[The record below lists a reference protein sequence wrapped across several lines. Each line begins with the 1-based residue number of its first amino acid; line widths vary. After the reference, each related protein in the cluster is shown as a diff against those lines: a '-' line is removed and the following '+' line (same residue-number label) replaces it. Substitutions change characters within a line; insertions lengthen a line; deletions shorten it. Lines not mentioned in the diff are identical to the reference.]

1 MNEVKWALAAAI
13 SAAVFAASAQV
24 TTFDATTGLMTIPS
38 VAVGAATYSKV
49 TLRHIGNN
57 VFTLQDAKAQV
68 PAGPGVGSYN
78 VTSNV
83 LTLPAV
89 KVGEATYLDVT
100 LLNAG
105 NFTFNLLTATALPQS
120 VGAELA
126 AVARE
131 LEAQFAQAVPA
142 NGAARLSLTDACWRS
157 NGRTRSNYI
166 ADYDA
171 NVITYKQRDAYA
183 IERKVQNVQVL
194 ALRNLVH
201 ADGSTRREIDVEYDL
216 AYRDGTVQRDQQTLL
231 SGSSSG
237 TPGCA
242 TPQTGAGLRGIGNQQ
257 LVSTSVRAVNY
268 RDERYALTNGAAVSP
283 AVNYRR
289 EIQFNI
295 ADPMG
300 NAMYATVTG
309 AGPAA
314 TVNGTAVQFSMK
326 LLSPRL
332 TRSAPELAGKSG
344 NFLNWLDDDTFR
356 PCRMANGSV
365 PVVSIVDCAGQGTTS
380 NVWGWT
386 TTTPNAAADQGFA
399 DQGWQAGGVYRFD
412 IYNDDGWKT
421 VNGQSGKTPIAT
433 YFATLE
439 RLPYTFVAMTDKY
452 PLINLGGMST
462 AQLAANATSAT
473 PAALALS
480 WTAPALQADGHL
492 HRLFQVWEFQ
502 QGAKVGNASAVFNPA
517 YRTLNRA
524 YPGSTTTA
532 TTAFPVSAKLPDQN
546 SKTYTEYNL
555 FFSEPGSFN
564 SIQTRISLQ

>member
-1 MNEVKWALAAAI
+1 MNGFKRAVAAAF
-13 SAAVFAASAQV
+13 SVAAFSASAQV
-24 TTFDATTGLMTIPS
+24 STFDATANLLNIPS
-38 VAVGAATYSKV
+38 VAVGASTYDKV
-49 TLRHIGNN
+49 TLRHMGNY
-57 VFTLQDAKAQV
+57 VFTLQDAKEQV
-68 PAGPGVGSYN
+68 PAGPAVGSYN
-78 VTSNV
+78 TTSNV

-89 KVGEATYLDVT
+89 KVGDATYVDVT
-100 LLNAG
+100 LLNSG
-105 NFTFNLLTATALPQS
+105 NFTFSLMAATALPQS
-120 VGAELA
+120 VSAELA
-126 AVARE
+126 AFARE
-131 LEAQFAQAVPA
+131 IEAQFASTVPSS
-142 NGAARLSLTDACWRS
+142 GAARLSLADACWRG
-157 NGRTRSNYI
+157 NGRTRANFV
-166 ADYDA
+166 ADYDD
-171 NVITYKQRDAYA
+171 NVVTYKQRDAYA
-183 IERKVQNVQVL
+183 VGRKVQNLQVL
-194 ALRNLVH
+194 ALRNIVN
-201 ADGSTRREIDVEYDL
+201 ADASTRREIDIEYEL
-216 AYRDGTVQRDQQTLL
+216 VYRDGTVQRDTQTLL
-231 SGSSSG
+231 SGSSFG
-237 TPGCA
+237 TPGCT
-242 TPQTGAGLRGIGNQQ
+242 TPQTGSSLRAMGNHQ

-268 RDERYALTNGAAVSP
+268 RDERYAIATGAAVLP

-300 NAMYATVTG
+300 NANYATVTG

-326 LLSPRL
+326 LLSPGL
-332 TRSAPELAGKSG
+332 MRSAPELVGKSG

-356 PCRMANGSV
+356 TCRMANGSV

-421 VNGQSGKTPIAT
+421 VNGQAGKTPVAT
-433 YFATLE
+433 YFATLD

-452 PLINLGGMST
+452 PLINLGGMSK
-462 AQLAANATSAT
+462 AQLVANATSAT
-473 PAALALS
+473 PAALAIS
-480 WTAPALQADGHL
+480 WTLPGVQTDGRL
-492 HRLFQVWEFQ
+492 HHLFQVWEFH
-502 QGAKVGNASAVFNPA
+502 QGAKVGNAPTAFNPA

-524 YPGSTTTA
+524 YPGTTATA

-555 FFSEPGSFN
+555 FFSEPGSLN